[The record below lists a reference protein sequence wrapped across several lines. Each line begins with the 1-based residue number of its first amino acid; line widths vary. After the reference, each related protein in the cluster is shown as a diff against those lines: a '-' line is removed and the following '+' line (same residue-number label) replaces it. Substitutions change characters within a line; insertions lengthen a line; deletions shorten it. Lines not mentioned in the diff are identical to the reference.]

1 MIVISLLFSNNMV
14 CGFFWVF
21 FQIPKKGFS
30 QALLCLYALLLQL
43 LEKEKKDLHRISE
56 LMRRTVTDSLLLK
69 LTKKAPHFSRY
80 VCDDY
85 LDSLCKL
92 ISKIQSKPEF

>member
-1 MIVISLLFSNNMV
+1 MRIFL
-14 CGFFWVF
+14 VF
-21 FQIPKKGFS
+21 FSKFQKRGSAKHSFVFMHFFFS
-30 QALLCLYALLLQL
+30 FL
-43 LEKEKKDLHRISE
+43 KERKKDLHRISE